1 MGMRIG
7 SSNAMAMQST
17 ALTQTQGKQ
26 KNVSDLFSALQ
37 SGDLQ
42 GAQKSYSALGLSSG
56 ATGSN
61 SPLAQMGKALSSGNL
76 SSAQEIAKS
85 MNANAASVA
94 SKTTPSQTSAQP
106 STAMDLAQQLMSDF
120 SSASSTLGLGNQINT
135 LV

>member
-17 ALTQTQGKQ
+17 ALSQTQGKQ
-26 KNVSDLFSALQ
+26 KNISDLFSALQ

-42 GAQKSYSALGLSSG
+42 GAQKSYSALGLSTG

-61 SPLAQMGKALSSGNL
+61 SPLAQIGKALNSGNL

-85 MNANAASVA
+85 MNANAASVG
-94 SKTTPSQTSAQP
+94 STTIPKQIAAQP
-106 STAMDLAQQLMSDF
+106 SSTIDLAQQLMSDF

>member
-17 ALTQTQGKQ
+17 ALSQTQGKQ

-42 GAQKSYSALGLSSG
+42 GAQKSYSALGLSTG

-61 SPLAQMGKALSSGNL
+61 SPLAQIGKALNSGNL

-85 MNANAASVA
+85 MNANAASVG
-94 SKTTPSQTSAQP
+94 STTIPTRTAAQP
-106 STAMDLAQQLMSDF
+106 SSTIDLAQQLMSDF

>member
-17 ALTQTQGKQ
+17 ALSQTQGKQ

-42 GAQKSYSALGLSSG
+42 GAQKSYSALGLSTG

-61 SPLAQMGKALSSGNL
+61 SPLALIGKPLNSGNL

-85 MNANAASVA
+85 MNANAASVG
-94 SKTTPSQTSAQP
+94 STTIPKQIAAQP
-106 STAMDLAQQLMSDF
+106 SSTIDLAQQLMSDF

>member
-17 ALTQTQGKQ
+17 ALSQTQGKQ

-42 GAQKSYSALGLSSG
+42 GAQKSYSALGLSTG

-61 SPLAQMGKALSSGNL
+61 SPLAQIGKALNSGNL

-85 MNANAASVA
+85 MNANAASVW
-94 SKTTPSQTSAQP
+94 STTIPTQTAAQP
-106 STAMDLAQQLMSDF
+106 SSTIDLAQQLMSDF